1 MSSMIPRRVAMTA
14 VALLGVALRAS
25 SAAAE
30 MGPCAPADFDL
41 LCGSGN
47 GAARVIVKTIS
58 PSRRLAFAWRLADR
72 PPNKPDENDPN
83 LENLIVRLEDG
94 SVLAKSHGSYWDLS
108 TKIAKAYLM
117 TAWSPDSRL
126 LVKVERRAEFASA
139 ELFAFAENDASI
151 GPFDLVKV
159 IEPAVRAK
167 MGAKD
172 AGNSV
177 LVFAAHPAMTIND
190 QGLLQAVVFT
200 RREDATDGPTYDVT
214 VQVKRAVDSLDAK
227 VVSVTPRAGTSISII
242 VH

>member
-1 MSSMIPRRVAMTA
+1 
-14 VALLGVALRAS
+14 
-25 SAAAE
+25 
-30 MGPCAPADFDL
+30 
-41 LCGSGN
+41 
-47 GAARVIVKTIS
+47 
-58 PSRRLAFAWRLADR
+58 
-72 PPNKPDENDPN
+72 
-83 LENLIVRLEDG
+83 
-94 SVLAKSHGSYWDLS
+94 
-108 TKIAKAYLM
+108 
-117 TAWSPDSRL
+117 
-126 LVKVERRAEFASA
+126 VERRAEFASA

-214 VQVKRAVDSLDAK
+214 VQVKRAVDSLDTK

>member
-1 MSSMIPRRVAMTA
+1 
-14 VALLGVALRAS
+14 
-25 SAAAE
+25 
-30 MGPCAPADFDL
+30 
-41 LCGSGN
+41 
-47 GAARVIVKTIS
+47 
-58 PSRRLAFAWRLADR
+58 
-72 PPNKPDENDPN
+72 
-83 LENLIVRLEDG
+83 
-94 SVLAKSHGSYWDLS
+94 
-108 TKIAKAYLM
+108 M